1 MIQCAQGSLVI
12 IDLTTVWWK
21 GQKVEGVEAVMVH
34 ADDDS
39 QTVKLR
45 VSGDQTALHADM
57 EAAGIR
63 IRRVK

>member
-1 MIQCAQGSLVI
+1 MNLAQGSLVI
-12 IDLTTVWWK
+12 VDLMTVYWK
-21 GQKVEGVEAVMVH
+21 GTKVEGVEAVMVH

-45 VSGDQTALHADM
+45 VFGNQGELHAEM

-63 IRRVK
+63 IRRV